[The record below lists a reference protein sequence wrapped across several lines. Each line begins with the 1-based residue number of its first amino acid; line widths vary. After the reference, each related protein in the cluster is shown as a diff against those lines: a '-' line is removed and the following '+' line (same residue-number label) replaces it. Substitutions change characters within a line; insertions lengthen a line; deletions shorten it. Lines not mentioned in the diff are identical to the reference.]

1 MSQPGNNDPQE
12 LPCDE
17 QLHRARMEIERLT
30 ILLGWEAGELS
41 EGQAARLLG
50 LDRLA
55 LRRKRQDVLERAASY
70 LPVPEP
76 QTPFDQ
82 WKADH
87 GW

>member
-1 MSQPGNNDPQE
+1 MTKPGNNDPQE

-55 LRRKRQDVLERAASY
+55 LRRKRQAVLERAASY

-76 QTPFDQ
+76 KTPFDQ
-82 WKADH
+82 
-87 GW
+87 